1 MAGWPVFRTL
11 QPLVARVPVGVAY
24 AAAGVAAPL
33 ARPFAERSLG
43 HLRANLRRAL
53 PELSPAE
60 LERLLRANLR
70 EYLRDYV
77 DLMRLPAVSAAELAA
92 RVEFEGEA
100 NLWAALDHGR
110 GVLFLSVHAG
120 PWELAAAA
128 AGRRLMPASILAED
142 LQPPAMMEWYRRTR
156 GRFNLSVLPLNRG
169 GLRQALKALERN
181 EIVVAAIDRDL
192 LGNGTWLDFFGA
204 PAPIPTGPAEIA
216 LRRSVPI
223 IPFSARRLPDG
234 RCLGEA
240 GKPILA
246 CPSGG
251 DLATDVRQLTARVLR
266 LLEARIRDHPD
277 QWHVLHPIWE
287 RNEQR

>member
-1 MAGWPVFRTL
+1 MAGWPVFRAF
-11 QPLVARVPVGVAY
+11 QPLVARVPLAAAY
-24 AAAGVAAPL
+24 AAAGVVVPL
-33 ARPFAERSLG
+33 ASPFARRPLG
-43 HLRANLRRAL
+43 HLRANLRRVL
-53 PELSPAE
+53 PELSTVE

-77 DLMRLPAVSAAELAA
+77 DLMRLPSVSTPELAA

-100 NLWAALDHGR
+100 NLWAALSHGR
-110 GVLFLSVHAG
+110 GALFLSVHAG
-120 PWELAAAA
+120 PWELVAAA
-128 AGRRLMPASILAED
+128 AGRRLVPASILAEE

-181 EIVVAAIDRDL
+181 EIVVAAIDRDI
-192 LGNGTWLDFFGA
+192 LGSGARLDFFGA
-204 PAPIPTGPAEIA
+204 PAPIPTGPASIA

-240 GKPILA
+240 GEPIL
-246 CPSGG
+246 PHQTGG
-251 DLATDVRQLTARVLR
+251 DLATEVSQLTARVLR
-266 LLEARIRDHPD
+266 LLEARIRAHPD
-277 QWHVLHPIWE
+277 QWHVLHSIWE
-287 RNEQR
+287 PKEER